1 MEWDQWWELKNPL
14 KLNNNQ
20 CPQEQW
26 VLQVSTQELKFVHEY
41 SQHFLLLLSVH
52 RRKSVGR
59 TALVPSTTVWPP
71 LPIPSTTVSYK
82 GRSVKE
88 TSLKLTG
95 TERQTNSNRTSKS
108 SFCSTFRN
116 CEDNHSNSTAIL
128 LHNYN
133 GDQIVKSETKV
144 TIAQS
149 CFAQSSNYGSIQSIL
164 PCENV
169 EWRLAYL

>member
-59 TALVPSTTVWPP
+59 TSLV
-71 LPIPSTTVSYK
+71 PSTTVSYK

-95 TERQTNSNRTSKS
+95 TSKS

-116 CEDNHSNSTAIL
+116 CEDNHSNSAAIL

-133 GDQIVKSETKV
+133 DDQIVKSETKV